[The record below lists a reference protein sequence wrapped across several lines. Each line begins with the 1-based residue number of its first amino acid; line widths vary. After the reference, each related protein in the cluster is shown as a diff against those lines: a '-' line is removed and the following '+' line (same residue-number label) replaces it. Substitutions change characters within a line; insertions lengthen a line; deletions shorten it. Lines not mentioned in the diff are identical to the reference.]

1 MCGYVTLSSRP
12 FQLLVLF
19 FRPSPR
25 PKLSFDQNNQHEQIS
40 VSLSWLYFVEKLNF
54 DGYKTLSRRHSGF
67 YFIDPV
73 QYTCSIFEVWEI
85 FIMFDKAVL
94 PSYRDHTLH
103 SLRTKQSIMF
113 RLRFFYQSLV
123 SRPQVHFQTAKMGDF
138 FPLSR
143 VQCLCLSRI
152 WTI

>member
-1 MCGYVTLSSRP
+1 MVMSQQKIVSTCADMSLFQVGP
-12 FQLLVLF
+12 FNFWFYF
-19 FRPSPR
+19 FDRLR
-25 PKLSFDQNNQHEQIS
+25 DRNSFDQNNQHEQIS

-123 SRPQVHFQTAKMGDF
+123 SRHRVTASTLLDN
-138 FPLSR
+138 
-143 VQCLCLSRI
+143 
-152 WTI
+152 

>member
-1 MCGYVTLSSRP
+1 MVFESKLSIFSKFVLAGAPAGPKADISNGHVTTENRIHMCGYVTLSSRP

-73 QYTCSIFEVWEI
+73 
-85 FIMFDKAVL
+85 
-94 PSYRDHTLH
+94 
-103 SLRTKQSIMF
+103 
-113 RLRFFYQSLV
+113 
-123 SRPQVHFQTAKMGDF
+123 
-138 FPLSR
+138 
-143 VQCLCLSRI
+143 
-152 WTI
+152 